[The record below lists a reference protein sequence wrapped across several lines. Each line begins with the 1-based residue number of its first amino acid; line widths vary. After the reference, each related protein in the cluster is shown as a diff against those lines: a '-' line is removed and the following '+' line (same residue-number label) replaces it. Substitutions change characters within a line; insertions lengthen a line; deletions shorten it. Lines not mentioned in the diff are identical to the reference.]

1 MKVVWGAMRQQEK
14 VSTGLQLGK
23 GVLKMLIASTCPK
36 LLDLALKINY
46 CCSSSLW

>member
-1 MKVVWGAMRQQEK
+1 MKSGLGGHEVLRN
-14 VSTGLQLGK
+14 STGLQLGK
-23 GVLKMLIASTCPK
+23 GVLKILIASMCPK